1 VIRAKRFLVRG
12 HVQGVG
18 YRWFT
23 RRIAEELKV
32 TGYVRNLSNG
42 DVEVFAQ
49 ADDDTLNRL
58 KHELKRGPRSA
69 QVDDVIEQ
77 DRQVIADQ
85 SSFRIA

>member
-1 VIRAKRFLVRG
+1 MIRAKRFLVRG

>member
-1 VIRAKRFLVRG
+1 MIRAKHFLVRG

-23 RRIAEELKV
+23 KRIAEELNVK
-32 TGYVRNLSNG
+32 GYVRNLPNG

-49 ADDDTLNRL
+49 ADEATLNRL
-58 KHELKRGPRSA
+58 KHELQCGPRSS
-69 QVDDVIEQ
+69 QVDEVIEE
-77 DRQVIADQ
+77 DRQVEGSH

>member
-1 VIRAKRFLVRG
+1 MMRAKHFLVRG

-23 RRIAEELKV
+23 KRIAEELKV

-49 ADDDTLNRL
+49 ADGETLHRL
-58 KHELKRGPRSA
+58 KQELMRGPRFS
-69 QVDDVIEQ
+69 QVDEVIEQ